1 MRKAPLLRSLLSR
14 LEPLDAFGALN
25 AALFLLLAATT
36 YWKRFRAFRPE
47 GNFAEFFVYGAII
60 FTAILIGWG
69 ALRRF
74 RFPLLAVMTLEF
86 GILLHFAAGLLHPG
100 GARLYDLQ
108 LGISVF
114 DYPLRFDKVVHLY
127 NGFAGCIAVTE
138 VAHFTKIR
146 VPRGLTFFVCTSVL
160 GMGALVEVVEY
171 FVVKTV
177 PHNGVGDYD
186 NNMTD
191 LVANLLGCLV
201 FAVVRTMLQRAGMRS
216 DFLRLSLERGDS

>member
-1 MRKAPLLRSLLSR
+1 MACPEIIAAVKASPCDDATRYRMRKAPLLRSLLSR

-108 LGISVF
+108 LGVSVF
-114 DYPLRFDKVVHLY
+114 DYPLRTPAL
-127 NGFAGCIAVTE
+127 ACIAGIMLVIACHSGKADE
-138 VAHFTKIR
+138 SKDQAGKKI
-146 VPRGLTFFVCTSVL
+146 
-160 GMGALVEVVEY
+160 
-171 FVVKTV
+171 
-177 PHNGVGDYD
+177 
-186 NNMTD
+186 
-191 LVANLLGCLV
+191 
-201 FAVVRTMLQRAGMRS
+201 
-216 DFLRLSLERGDS
+216 